1 MPKTLLPLLA
11 SILLLQSCAANETVP
26 VAVSCPPP
34 PPVPSV
40 LMNKPVSTVPALNL
54 RFENLLQGFED
65 SLTKAR
71 R

>member
-1 MPKTLLPLLA
+1 MRTAKPWLLFILTLYG
-11 SILLLQSCAANETVP
+11 CAANETVP
-26 VAVSCPPP
+26 VAISCPPP

-40 LMNKPVSTVPALNL
+40 LLNKPVSTNPALSL